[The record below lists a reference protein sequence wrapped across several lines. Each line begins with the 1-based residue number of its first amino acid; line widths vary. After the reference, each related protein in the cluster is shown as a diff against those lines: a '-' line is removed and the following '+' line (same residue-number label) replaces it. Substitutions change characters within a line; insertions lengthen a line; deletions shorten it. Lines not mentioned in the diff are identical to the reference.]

1 MIKNSAIDNALT
13 SLEQFTSPTSSKPA
27 LVRIAPDSDCF
38 LIGNQD
44 GYVRLAI
51 AALKA
56 AKGEDQ
62 SFKGEDWVSE
72 EELDWGFK
80 GLKYDPDAE
89 TRLRKPPSAISEAS
103 RMSILLFVLAFAII
117 GAYVSVRTIAS
128 LIK

>member
-1 MIKNSAIDNALT
+1 MMKNSTIDDAVN
-13 SLEQFTSPTSSKPA
+13 SLEQFAAATNAKPA

-38 LIGNQD
+38 LIGNQE

-56 AKGEDQ
+56 AKGENQ
-62 SFKGEDWVSE
+62 SFKDEDWVSE

-89 TRLRKPPSAISEAS
+89 TRLRKPPSAISEAI
-103 RMSILLFVLAFAII
+103 RMSFFLLVVAFGVI
-117 GAYVSVRTIAS
+117 GAYTSVRAIAS